1 MIIYSYPVAEHMKK
15 TQITHILAFRSF
27 IISTEWKL
35 RSDYHRTAVNS
46 EFFLSQD
53 ANMVIDQVCTY

>member
-15 TQITHILAFRSF
+15 TQFTHILAF
-27 IISTEWKL
+27 ISTEWKL

-46 EFFLSQD
+46 DFFLSQD
-53 ANMVIDQVCTY
+53 ANMVIDRVCTY